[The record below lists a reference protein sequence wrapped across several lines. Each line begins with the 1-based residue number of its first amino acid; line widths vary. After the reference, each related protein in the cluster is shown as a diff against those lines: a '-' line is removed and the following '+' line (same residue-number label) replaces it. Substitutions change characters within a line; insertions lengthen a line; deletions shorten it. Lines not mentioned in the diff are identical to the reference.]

1 MKTKITIFC
10 GIGAENAHAE
20 IVQLSQHLK
29 APVGYSFRGKMSM
42 QHDNPNEVGMT
53 GLLGLPSA
61 YNSMCD
67 SDLILLFGT
76 DFPYQAFM
84 PEKNKIAQVDLAP
97 ERLGRRAQVDRDY
110 AVMLKKP

>member
-1 MKTKITIFC
+1 
-10 GIGAENAHAE
+10 
-20 IVQLSQHLK
+20 
-29 APVGYSFRGKMSM
+29 M
-42 QHDNPNEVGMT
+42 QHDDPNEVGMT

-84 PEKNKIAQVDLAP
+84 PEK
-97 ERLGRRAQVDRDY
+97 
-110 AVMLKKP
+110 

>member
-1 MKTKITIFC
+1 MIRNYSSLRISLMKTKNNHLLWYR
-10 GIGAENAHAE
+10 ENAHAE
-20 IVQLSQHLK
+20 VVELSQHLK

-42 QHDNPNEVGMT
+42 QHDDPNEVGMT

-84 PEKNKIAQVDLAP
+84 PEKIKLH
-97 ERLGRRAQVDRDY
+97 RLT
-110 AVMLKKP
+110 